1 MNKDKSKLII
11 EDHKSDFIFKKKESG
26 LNIQFNRVAFIF
38 FVFFII
44 YLIYTIHLIHLGLR
58 KDNLKKINNL
68 PKFNNQLY
76 RADIIDINGN
86 YLVKTVKSIDIGLKT
101 SDIINKKKLL
111 LSLNIIF
118 PDKNFYE
125 IEKKIENKNFFYL
138 EKKISEENYEKI
150 MQLGD
155 KSLIPEEKV
164 LRMYPQKNLF
174 SHVLGQIDDDNNGIS
189 GLEKSL
195 NEELKKSQE
204 PIKLTLDKDIQFLIR
219 KELIKYQ
226 EIFKSNGSAAILMD
240 VNNGNILSLVSL
252 PDFNPNERQNVTD
265 VNYINR
271 VTKGTYELGSVFK
284 AFTFASALNEKL
296 IKPETKFLNL
306 PKSIKCDK
314 YRIGE
319 YDNEIPSNL
328 TAEQILIRSGNIGS
342 VRIAQKVGAEKFKLF
357 LEKVGVLSEIDFDIE
372 EVAPQKNYD
381 FGKCRLATASFGHGV
396 ATTILQLA
404 KGYAVLSNGGYEI
417 KPTLIYREKKIN
429 KKNER
434 ILNKGIS
441 EQVVRALRK
450 IVNTEEGTAKF
461 ADVQSYE
468 IGGKT
473 GTADQPEGGAYSE
486 AKINTFASIFPTSNP
501 QFVFVVMLDT
511 PKKSK
516 DYYYKYRHQKGGWK
530 GTLYNTAGWTSVELA
545 GKVIDKIGPILA
557 TKYIE
562 VNWSCVLEI
571 IFIR

>member
-1 MNKDKSKLII
+1 MVENKSKFTI
-11 EDHKSDFIFKKKESG
+11 EDYQSDFTFKKKENG

-44 YLIYTIHLIHLGLR
+44 YLIYTINLIHLGLR
-58 KDNLKKINNL
+58 NNKSENINNL
-68 PKFNNQLY
+68 NTFQNPLY
-76 RADIIDINGN
+76 RADIIDIDGN
-86 YLVKTVKSIDIGLKT
+86 YLAKTVKSIDIGLKT
-101 SDIINKKKLL
+101 SDIIDKKKLL

-118 PDKNFYE
+118 PDKQFKE
-125 IEKKIENKNFFYL
+125 IEKKIENKKFFYL

-155 KSLIPEEKV
+155 KSLIPEEKI

-174 SHVLGQIDDDNNGIS
+174 SHVLGQIDDNNNGIS

-195 NEELKKSQE
+195 NEELRNSE
-204 PIKLTLDKDIQFLIR
+204 DPIRLTLDKDIQFLIR

-226 EIFKSNGSAAILMD
+226 QIFKSKGSAAILMD

-252 PDFNPNERQNVTD
+252 PDFNPNERQNITD

-284 AFTFASALNEKL
+284 VFTFANALNEKL
-296 IKPETKFLNL
+296 IKPETEFLDL
-306 PKSIKCDK
+306 PKSLSCYGFPI
-314 YRIGE
+314 RE
-319 YDNEIPSNL
+319 YDNKIPKDL

-342 VRIAQKVGAEKFKLF
+342 VRIAQKIGSEKFESF
-357 LEKVGVLSEIDFDIE
+357 LEKVGILSQITFDID
-372 EVAPQKNYD
+372 EVAPQKKYE
-381 FGKCRLATASFGHGV
+381 FGKCKLATASYGHGI

-404 KGYAVLSNGGYEI
+404 KGYAILSNGGFEI
-417 KPTLIYREKKIN
+417 DPTLVSKN
-429 KKNER
+429 SKKNIKKNR
-434 ILNKGIS
+434 LLNKGVS
-441 EQVVRALRK
+441 EQVVSALRK

-461 ADVQSYE
+461 ANVPNYE

-473 GTADQPEGGAYSE
+473 GTADKVLDGVYSE
-486 AKINTFASIFPTSNP
+486 GKVNTFASIFPTSNP
-501 QFVFVVMLDT
+501 KFVFVVMLDG
-511 PKKSK
+511 PQKSK
-516 DYYYKYRHQKGGWK
+516 DYYYKYRHRDGGWK
-530 GTLYNTAGWTSVELA
+530 GTLKNSAGWTSVEVA

-562 VNWSCVLEI
+562 FN
-571 IFIR
+571 

>member
-1 MNKDKSKLII
+1 MADNKSKLTI
-11 EDHKSDFIFKKKESG
+11 EDYKSDFIFKKKENG

-38 FVFFII
+38 FIFFII
-44 YLIYTIHLIHLGLR
+44 YLIYTIHLIHLGSR
-58 KDNLKKINNL
+58 KDNLEQRSNL
-68 PKFNNQLY
+68 SVTSNKLY
-76 RADIIDINGN
+76 RADITDINGN
-86 YLVKTVKSIDIGLKT
+86 YLAKTVKSIDIGLKT
-101 SDIINKKKLL
+101 SDIINEKKLL

-118 PDKNFYE
+118 PDKNFNE
-125 IEKKIENKNFFYL
+125 IKKKIKTKKFFYL

-150 MQLGD
+150 MKLGD
-155 KSLIPEEKV
+155 KSLVPEERV

-195 NEELKKSQE
+195 NDELRQSKK
-204 PIKLTLDKDIQFLIR
+204 PIRLTLDKDIQFLIR

-226 EIFKSNGSAAILMD
+226 EIFKSKGSAAILMD

-252 PDFNPNERQNVTD
+252 PDFNPNERQNITD

-284 AFTFASALNEKL
+284 AFTFASALNEKV
-296 IKPETKFLNL
+296 IKPETEFLDL

-319 YDNEIPSNL
+319 YDNEIPSDL
-328 TAEQILIRSGNIGS
+328 TAEQILVRSGNIGS
-342 VRIAQKVGAEKFKLF
+342 VRIAQKIGPEKFKLF
-357 LEKVGVLSEIDFDIE
+357 LEKVGVLSDIDFDIE

-381 FGKCRLATASFGHGV
+381 FGKCRLATASFGHGI

-404 KGYAVLSNGGYEI
+404 KGYAILSNGGFKI
-417 KPTLIYREKKIN
+417 NPTLISKDKSNYKKGESLVR
-429 KKNER
+429 KEV
-434 ILNKGIS
+434 S
-441 EQVVRALRK
+441 DQVVSALRK
-450 IVNTEEGTAKF
+450 VVNTSEGTAKF
-461 ADVQSYE
+461 ANVPNFE

-473 GTADQPEGGAYSE
+473 GTADKVLNGEYSE
-486 AKINTFASIFPTSNP
+486 GKVNTFASILPTSNP
-501 QFVFVVMLDT
+501 QYVFVVMLDG

-516 DYYYKYRHQKGGWK
+516 DYYYKYRHMDGGWK
-530 GTLYNTAGWTSVELA
+530 GTLKNSAGWTSVEVA

-562 VNWSCVLEI
+562 VN
-571 IFIR
+571 

>member
-1 MNKDKSKLII
+1 MADNKFKLVI
-11 EDHKSDFIFKKKESG
+11 EDYKSDFTFKKKKNG

-38 FVFFII
+38 FIFFVI
-44 YLIYTIHLIHLGLR
+44 YLIYTIHLIHLGSR
-58 KDNLKKINNL
+58 KDNFAQRKNL
-68 PKFNNQLY
+68 PLSKNELY

-86 YLVKTVKSIDIGLKT
+86 YLAKTVKSIDIGLKT
-101 SDIINKKKLL
+101 SDVINKKKLL

-118 PDKNFYE
+118 PDKNFNK
-125 IEKKIENKNFFYL
+125 IEKKIDSKKFFYL

-150 MQLGD
+150 MKLGD

-164 LRMYPQKNLF
+164 LRIYPQKNLF

-195 NEELKKSQE
+195 NDKLKKSKQ
-204 PIKLTLDKDIQFLIR
+204 PIRLTLDKDIQFLIR
-219 KELIKYQ
+219 KELIKY
-226 EIFKSNGSAAILMD
+226 EDIFKSKGSAALLMD

-252 PDFNPNERQNVTD
+252 PDFNPNERQNITD
-265 VNYINR
+265 LNYINR

-284 AFTFASALNEKL
+284 AFTFASALNEKI
-296 IKPETKFLNL
+296 IKPETEFLDL

-319 YDNEIPSNL
+319 YDNEIPSDL
-328 TAEQILIRSGNIGS
+328 TAEQILVRSGNIGS
-342 VRIAQKVGAEKFKLF
+342 VRIAQKVGPKKFKLF
-357 LEKVGVLSEIDFDIE
+357 LEKVGVLSDIDFDIE

-381 FGKCRLATASFGHGV
+381 FGKCRLATASFGHGI

-417 KPTLIYREKKIN
+417 KPTLIYQENKMN
-429 KKNER
+429 KKNKR
-434 ILNKGIS
+434 ILSKGIS
-441 EQVVRALRK
+441 KQVVSALRK

-461 ADVQSYE
+461 ADVQNYE
-468 IGGKT
+468 VGGKT
-473 GTADQPEGGAYSE
+473 GTADQAESGAYSE

-501 QFVFVVMLDT
+501 QFVFVIMLDT

-516 DYYYKYRHQKGGWK
+516 DYYYKYRNRKGGWK
-530 GTLYNTAGWTSVELA
+530 GTLYNTAGWTSVEVA

-562 VNWSCVLEI
+562 VN
-571 IFIR
+571 

>member
-1 MNKDKSKLII
+1 MVENKSKFTI
-11 EDHKSDFIFKKKESG
+11 EDYQSDFTFKKKENG

-44 YLIYTIHLIHLGLR
+44 YLIYTIHLIHLGSR
-58 KDNLKKINNL
+58 NNKSENINNL
-68 PKFNNQLY
+68 HTFQNPLY

-86 YLVKTVKSIDIGLKT
+86 YLAKTVKSIDIGLKT
-101 SDIINKKKLL
+101 SDIINKKKLI
-111 LSLNIIF
+111 LSLKIIF
-118 PDKNFYE
+118 PNKKFKE
-125 IEKKIENKNFFYL
+125 IEKKIENKKFFYL

-174 SHVLGQIDDDNNGIS
+174 SHVLGQIDNNNNGIS

-195 NEELKKSQE
+195 NDELRESE
-204 PIKLTLDKDIQFLIR
+204 DPIRLTLDKDIQFLIR
-219 KELIKYQ
+219 KELMKYQ
-226 EIFKSNGSAAILMD
+226 EIFKSKGSAAILMN

-252 PDFNPNERQNVTD
+252 PDFNPNERQNITD

-284 AFTFASALNEKL
+284 AFTFASALNENV
-296 IKPETKFLNL
+296 IEPETEFLDL

-319 YDNEIPSNL
+319 YDNKIPSNL
-328 TAEQILIRSGNIGS
+328 TAEQIFVRSGNIGS
-342 VRIAQKVGAEKFKLF
+342 VRIAQKVGSEKFKLF
-357 LEKVGVLSEIDFDIE
+357 LENVGVLSNIEFDID

-381 FGKCRLATASFGHGV
+381 FGKCRLATASFGHGI

-404 KGYAVLSNGGYEI
+404 KGYAILSNGGYEI
-417 KPTLIYREKKIN
+417 KPTLIYTKNKIN
-429 KKNER
+429 KKNTR
-434 ILNKGIS
+434 ILNKDIS
-441 EQVVRALRK
+441 KKVVNALRK

-473 GTADQPEGGAYSE
+473 GTADQPKSGAYSE

-511 PKKSK
+511 PKKSE
-516 DYYYKYRHQKGGWK
+516 DYYYKYRHRKGGWK
-530 GTLYNTAGWTSVELA
+530 GTLYNTAGWTSVEVV

-562 VNWSCVLEI
+562 FN
-571 IFIR
+571 